1 MTYSMKM
8 WVHLDAVLYCAISS
22 PYKAKVNNCVRKTSE
37 SHNISY
43 KPRYNYQNQ
52 GSTERNEVTP
62 RDDQRWTQMVLR
74 NTHTWF
80 SFLRHR

>member
-22 PYKAKVNNCVRKTSE
+22 PYKAKVNTCVRKTNE
-37 SHNISY
+37 PHNISY

-52 GSTERNEVTP
+52 GSTEIMVITP
-62 RDDQRWTQMVLR
+62 AGKRWTQMVLC